1 VPGCHT
7 DVTGLT
13 ADESR
18 ALFVSRSG
26 STHAD
31 LGLGPAL
38 GSALRKAMSAL
49 PAPYPFDAD
58 LARRRVLIDPAR
70 WRDGLELGAWGAPAP
85 MWKPPRRHI
94 SRGCAVLPS

>member
-49 PAPYPFDAD
+49 PPRTGSTPTW
-58 LARRRVLIDPAR
+58 PA
-70 WRDGLELGAWGAPAP
+70 AA
-85 MWKPPRRHI
+85 
-94 SRGCAVLPS
+94 S